1 LAGSRVPSAFFA
13 TITSI
18 LCFSI
23 LIVLNFFCLCYPAS
37 NDWEASSILK
47 DAIDRTSCANSQDFW
62 LVAVFF
68 R

>member
-1 LAGSRVPSAFFA
+1 
-13 TITSI
+13 
-18 LCFSI
+18 
-23 LIVLNFFCLCYPAS
+23 LCYPAS